1 MNKYLSIEEQQ
12 AFWTELFSVTIR
24 YEQRRGGAMEACLDL
39 FSREGQSASR
49 PINHL
54 HRFNE
59 SFRSPP
65 INHRPPND
73 GGDDGGDDILRN
85 SNPDN
90 RRGDS
95 RRVGDSNNIRTRDH
109 SSRPHNS
116 RARNN
121 QVGRQRL
128 R

>member
-24 YEQRRGGAMEACLDL
+24 YEQMRGGATEACLDL
-39 FSREGQSASR
+39 SSRERR
-49 PINHL
+49 PARRPNNHL
-54 HRFNE
+54 HRSSE

-65 INHRPPND
+65 INRRPPSD
-73 GGDDGGDDILRN
+73 GGADDGDGIHRN

-90 RRGDS
+90 RQDDS

-121 QVGRQRL
+121 QVRRQRL

>member
-1 MNKYLSIEEQQ
+1 MNKYLSIEELR
-12 AFWTELFSVTIR
+12 AFWTELFSVTMR

-39 FSREGQSASR
+39 FSGEGRPARR

-54 HRFNE
+54 HRFSE
-59 SFRSPP
+59 SFPSPP
-65 INHRPPND
+65 INHRPPSD
-73 GGDDGGDDILRN
+73 GGDDGDGIDRN

-95 RRVGDSNNIRTRDH
+95 RPVGDSNNIRTRDH

-116 RARNN
+116 RVRNN
-121 QVGRQRL
+121 QVRRQRL